1 MNRIASFAIIASLSA
16 FTQVG
21 CSQETTDDSQSI
33 TGRIDGASLATQSLG
48 FKDAFD
54 VTKGDKSAAATD
66 DGVSAVHGDKSAA
79 VSGSQNSGNAQLH
92 VVAHKL
98 GTKQGEARD
107 VDAVVQADGSFDLK
121 LERGARYVF
130 EIERGKDSVAFIGW
144 NSKVASGKT
153 TVLGISAT
161 TKGKGAVSLGKVK
174 IVGNGAAVE
183 HCLCDSFDERDTAGI
198 DLSAKWFA
206 SAKGAWMTYNDA
218 LDAAKDALRQAEEAL
233 ARADEALDRANDA
246 ISDSNDAIE
255 KAKAAAAAG
264 AAAGSVPDGHED

>member
-1 MNRIASFAIIASLSA
+1 MNRIASFAIIASLAA
-16 FTQVG
+16 FTQIG

-33 TGRIDGASLATQSLG
+33 TGRIDGASLGTQSLG
-48 FKDAFD
+48 LRDAID
-54 VTKGDKSAAATD
+54 VATGDKSAQASS
-66 DGVSAVHGDKSAA
+66 DGVSAARGEKSASVA
-79 VSGSQNSGNAQLH
+79 GVGGAGSGGQLH

-98 GTKQGEARD
+98 GTKEGEARD
-107 VDAVVQADGSFDLK
+107 VDALVQADGSFDLK

-144 NSKVASGKT
+144 NSTVASGKT

-161 TKGKGAVSLGKVK
+161 TKGKAAVSLGKVK

-198 DLSAKWFA
+198 DLAANWFV

-218 LDAAKDALRQAEEAL
+218 LDAAHDALRQAEEAL

-246 ISDSNDAIE
+246 VKDSNDAIE
-255 KAKAAAAAG
+255 KARAAAAAG
-264 AAAGSVPDGHED
+264 AAAKGDAD